1 MKIIPI
7 AILFILAGCVS
18 IPSQDIPDQ
27 VVEWSQ
33 SNVWKIMAGGTTGS
47 GFWIDNET
55 MLTNCH
61 VIGDEKKV
69 LVQSSDLKL
78 NKKMDVVACNENM
91 DLAMLKYRDSEEL
104 DFAPEETIISNEIPR
119 VGRMLYG
126 PGYPGGFPLHITT
139 GHWQRKVDGGYLTS
153 LATFIGDS
161 GSPAIT
167 WDGKKVI
174 VVGMRSEVLVRY
186 QKLFGGTTETLI
198 THIVTIKEG
207 PRLIKFIE
215 KYNKVGI

>member
-1 MKIIPI
+1 MRTLLI
-7 AILFILAGCVS
+7 AILFILTGCVS
-18 IPSQDIPDQ
+18 TPSQDIPPQ

-33 SNVWKIMAGGTTGS
+33 ANVWKIMAGGTTGS

-78 NKKMDVVACNENM
+78 NKKMNVVACNTNM

-104 DFAPEETIISNEIPR
+104 NFTPVETVISNEMPR
-119 VGRMLYG
+119 DGRMLYG

-139 GHWQRKVDGGYLTS
+139 GHWQRKVDDGYL
-153 LATFIGDS
+153 ATLVTFMGDS
-161 GSPAIT
+161 GSPAII
-167 WDGKKVI
+167 WDGKKV
-174 VVGMRSEVLVRY
+174 VVVSMRAEVLTRY
-186 QKLFGGTTETLI
+186 QGPVSFRIETLI
-198 THIVTIKEG
+198 PHIVTIKEG
-207 PRLIKFIE
+207 PRLLKFIKKYSKE
-215 KYNKVGI
+215 KI